1 MLQLAMGTLLSAV
14 FLLFQVQA
22 APYVAMADDFL
33 ASAASFSLVAIFLCS
48 YAFKVRLQFLVF
60 KTAPYGVARTW
71 PVLARLH

>member
-33 ASAASFSLVAIFLCS
+33 ASSASFSLVAIFLCS
-48 YAFKVRLQFLVF
+48 YAFKVGLQL
-60 KTAPYGVARTW
+60 
-71 PVLARLH
+71 PVLSRQLLGRAL